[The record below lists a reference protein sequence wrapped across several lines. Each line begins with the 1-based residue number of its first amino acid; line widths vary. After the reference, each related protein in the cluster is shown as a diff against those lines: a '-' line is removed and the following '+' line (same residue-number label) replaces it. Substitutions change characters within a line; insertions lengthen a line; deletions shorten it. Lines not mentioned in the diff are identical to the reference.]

1 MIIESGSGN
10 GKVAQVDDDNRLLT
24 ASFNIPFQH
33 LIAKDYNKTFQVF
46 GTATLANGTVT
57 PLHIKNNS
65 SDKVYVITYLRWQIV
80 DQAGG
85 SAIPNASN
93 YMTFGYGP
101 TYTSNGSAVSPVNL
115 SSGSNVV
122 SSLVVYDSNPTL
134 SGSSTVFDRHY
145 PKAEADMYSYNK
157 EGAALLLPGA
167 TFVAQYVGDQ
177 TSGIVYTRMS
187 LAEVTADG
195 YSG

>member
-10 GKVAQVDDDNRLLT
+10 GKVAQVDGDNRLLT

-33 LIAKDYNKTFQVF
+33 LIAKDYNRTFQVF
-46 GTATLANGTVT
+46 GTATLASGTVT

-65 SDKVYVITYLRWQIV
+65 SDKIYVITYLRWQIV

-85 SAIPNASN
+85 SAIPNVSN

-101 TYTSNGSAVSPVNL
+101 TYSSNGAAVTPVNM

-122 SSLVVYDSNPTL
+122 SSLVAYDSNPTL

-145 PKAEADMYSYNK
+145 PNTEADMYAYNK

-187 LAEVTADG
+187 LAEVGLSG

>member
-33 LIAKDYNKTFQVF
+33 LIAKDYSKTFQVF
-46 GTATLANGTVT
+46 GTATLASGTVT
-57 PLHIKNNS
+57 PLHVKNNS
-65 SDKVYVITYLRWQIV
+65 SDKIYVITYLRWQIV
-80 DQAGG
+80 DPANGTG
-85 SAIPNASN
+85 LPNVSN

-101 TYTSNGSAVSPVNL
+101 TYSSGGTAVTPVNM

-122 SSLVVYDSNPTL
+122 SSLVAYDSNPTL

-145 PKAEADMYSYNK
+145 PASEGDMYTYSK
-157 EGAALLLPGA
+157 EGAALLLPGS
-167 TFVAQYVGDQ
+167 TFVAQYVGDH
-177 TSGIVYTRMS
+177 TAGTVYTRVS
-187 LAEVTADG
+187 LVEVVLDG